1 MTAFQ
6 IARILRGFPA
16 LALWH
21 LPTTQGDEAMTDIKA
36 PTARPPDL
44 KGAIALPPGAKKRF
58 RAGES

>member
-1 MTAFQ
+1 
-6 IARILRGFPA
+6 
-16 LALWH
+16 
-21 LPTTQGDEAMTDIKA
+21 MTDIKA